1 MKTTHTVRSNTLA
14 CILATGVLLWGSIL
28 PAQAA
33 DPGYGA
39 RAQKVSLSDLDLST
53 FAGQEAARERLH
65 QMARRL
71 CAQVE
76 DELDLSRQPNY
87 VKCVEAATA
96 QTRPHLDAMI
106 RSASEIRTA
115 SAGSP

>member
-1 MKTTHTVRSNTLA
+1 MKTTHPGRSNTLA
-14 CILATGVLLWGSIL
+14 SILATGALLWGYTL

-33 DPGYGA
+33 DPDYGA
-39 RAQKVSLSDLDLST
+39 RTQKVSLADLDLST
-53 FAGQEAARERLH
+53 FAGQAAARERLH

-71 CAQVE
+71 CGQVE

-87 VKCVEAATA
+87 VKCVDGALA

-106 RSASEIRTA
+106 RSASDIRTA
-115 SAGSP
+115 SVRSP

>member
-1 MKTTHTVRSNTLA
+1 MKTSNTTRTNTLVS
-14 CILATGVLLWGSIL
+14 LLVTGVLMWGSTL

-33 DPGYGA
+33 DPDYGA
-39 RAQKVSLSDLDLST
+39 RTQKVSLADLDLST
-53 FAGQEAARERLH
+53 FAGQAAARERLH

-71 CAQVE
+71 CGQVE

-87 VKCVEAATA
+87 VKCVDGAVA

-106 RSASEIRTA
+106 RSASDIRTA
-115 SAGSP
+115 SVRSP